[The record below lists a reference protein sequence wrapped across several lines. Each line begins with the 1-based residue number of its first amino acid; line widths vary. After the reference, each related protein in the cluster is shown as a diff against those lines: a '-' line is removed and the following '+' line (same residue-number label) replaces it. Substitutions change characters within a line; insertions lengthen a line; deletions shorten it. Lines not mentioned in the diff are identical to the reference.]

1 MVLMLWC
8 VCGGLLLH
16 MLEANYLNILLK
28 PNYEKAIDSA
38 EDILARGLSVIYPP
52 GYKSTVEIMKNS
64 PSKITRQLA
73 ERTIVPKVIIL
84 LY

>member
-1 MVLMLWC
+1 MIINQAARFNFGFASNMVFLLWC

-16 MLEANYLNILLK
+16 MLEANYLNILIT

-52 GYKSTVEIMKNS
+52 GTESSVELLKNS
-64 PSKITRQLA
+64 PSKFLS
-73 ERTIVPKVIIL
+73 
-84 LY
+84 